1 MTSELALKSRNL
13 DSRQESS
20 RKEPRYIVT
29 LVGRL
34 KRWQDLGRLRR
45 QTRREPSPSAFAEL
59 AERLI
64 SLGEHDDALRVAEE
78 GLAAYP
84 HADRLEHVRLYVK
97 KSRMTGELRRL
108 REEIQRRP
116 TALGYSRLAKLYREL
131 GSHDEALAIASVCA
145 ERFPTDETAFL
156 LQADLRRER
165 FRSDKVAKDA
175 IMAESALRQ
184 ALRLNPHNV
193 DARVRLAELCHLVG
207 LREACAEH
215 LLAARQASPSSPD
228 LEALVRELGDAPASD
243 EESFAEMAERV
254 QAQGA
259 FAGDP
264 SKFDGGADDA
274 EDAGADDVDPGR
286 LIAAMSV
293 FAGHEGLRNVVVLGR
308 QGVVVADHSGK
319 NGLARGPFAQLV
331 AEIRDAADDAS
342 RRMDTGALA
351 RADVEGPGGSLVV
364 TRVQGLT
371 IGMQYAEPMRADRAW
386 GILQDFTA
394 RQLGAGREPSR
405 A

>member
-1 MTSELALKSRNL
+1 M
-13 DSRQESS
+13 
-20 RKEPRYIVT
+20 T

-34 KRWQDLGRLRR
+34 KRWQDLSRLRR
-45 QTRREPSPSAFAEL
+45 QARREPSPSTFAEL

-64 SLGEHDDALRVAEE
+64 ALGEHDEALQVAEE
-78 GLAAYP
+78 GLTAYP

-97 KSRMTGELRRL
+97 KNRMTGELRRL

-131 GSHDEALAIASVCA
+131 GSHDEALAIAAACA

-165 FRSDKVAKDA
+165 FRRDMVAKDA
-175 IMAESALRQ
+175 VMAESALRQ
-184 ALRLNPHNV
+184 ALRLNPKNV

-215 LLAARQASPSSPD
+215 LRAARDASPSSPD
-228 LEALVRELGDAPASD
+228 LTALVAELGEAPEAD
-243 EESFAEMAERV
+243 EESFSEMAERV
-254 QAQGA
+254 QAEGA

-264 SKFDGGADDA
+264 SKFDGGGGDA
-274 EDAGADDVDPGR
+274 PAQDEHVDAGS
-286 LIAAMSV
+286 LIAAMSS
-293 FAGHEGLRNVVVLGR
+293 FAGHAGLRNVVILGR
-308 QGVVVADHSGK
+308 QGVVVADHSGPQ
-319 NGLARGPFAQLV
+319 GMPRAPFAQLV

-342 RRMDTGALA
+342 RRMDTGALS
-351 RADVEGPGGSLVV
+351 RADVEGPGGSIVV
-364 TRVQGLT
+364 TRVHGLT
-371 IGMQYAEPMRADRAW
+371 LGMRYAEPMKSDRAW
-386 GILQDFTA
+386 QLLQDFTA
-394 RQLGAGREPSR
+394 RQLASGREASR

>member
-1 MTSELALKSRNL
+1 MNL
-13 DSRQESS
+13 VE
-20 RKEPRYIVT
+20 
-29 LVGRL
+29 RL
-34 KRWQDLGRLRR
+34 KRWQDLSRLRR
-45 QTRREPSPSAFAEL
+45 QTRRDPSPSTFAEL

-64 SLGEHDDALRVAEE
+64 ALGEHDEALKVAEQ
-78 GLAAYP
+78 GLASYP

-97 KSRMTGELRRL
+97 KNRMTGDLRRL

-116 TALGYSRLAKLYREL
+116 TALGYARLAKLYREL

-156 LQADLRRER
+156 LQAELRRER
-165 FRSDKVAKDA
+165 FRRDLVAKDA
-175 IMAESALRQ
+175 VMAESALRQ
-184 ALRLNPHNV
+184 ALRLNPKNV

-207 LREACAEH
+207 LREACAQH
-215 LLAARQASPSSPD
+215 LRAAREASPSSPD
-228 LEALVRELGDAPASD
+228 LDALVLELGDAPAQD
-243 EESFAEMAERV
+243 EETFAEMAERV
-254 QAQGA
+254 QSQGA

-264 SKFDGGADDA
+264 AKFDGGSGDSPAPGEDQV
-274 EDAGADDVDPGR
+274 DAGS

-293 FAGHEGLRNVVVLGR
+293 FAGHDGLRNVVVLGR
-308 QGVVVADHSGK
+308 RGVVVADHSGPH
-319 NGLARGPFAQLV
+319 GIPRAPFAQLV

-342 RRMDTGALA
+342 RRMDTGALS
-351 RADVEGPGGSLVV
+351 RADVEGPTGNLVV
-364 TRVQGLT
+364 TRVKGLT

-394 RQLGAGREPSR
+394 RQLAAGRESSR

>member
-1 MTSELALKSRNL
+1 M
-13 DSRQESS
+13 
-20 RKEPRYIVT
+20 T

-34 KRWQDLGRLRR
+34 KRWQDLSRLRR
-45 QTRREPSPSAFAEL
+45 QARREPSPSAFAEL

-78 GLAAYP
+78 GLTAYP

-97 KSRMTGELRRL
+97 KNRMTGELRRL

-131 GSHDEALAIASVCA
+131 GSHDEALAIAAACA

-165 FRSDKVAKDA
+165 FRRDMVAKDA
-175 IMAESALRQ
+175 VMAESALRQ
-184 ALRLNPHNV
+184 ALRLNPKNV

-215 LLAARQASPSSPD
+215 LRAARAASPSSPD
-228 LEALVRELGDAPASD
+228 LTALVAELGEAPNAD
-243 EESFAEMAERV
+243 EESFSEMAERV
-254 QAQGA
+254 QAEGA

-264 SKFDGGADDA
+264 SKFDGGGDA
-274 EDAGADDVDPGR
+274 PAQDEHVDAGS
-286 LIAAMSV
+286 LLAAMSA
-293 FAGHEGLRNVVVLGR
+293 FAGHAGLRNVVVLGR
-308 QGVVVADHSGK
+308 QGVVVADHSGPQ
-319 NGLARGPFAQLV
+319 GMPRAPFAQLV

-342 RRMDTGALA
+342 RRMDTGALS
-351 RADVEGPGGSLVV
+351 RADVEGPGGSIVV
-364 TRVQGLT
+364 TRVHGLT
-371 IGMQYAEPMRADRAW
+371 IGMRYTEPMKGERAW
-386 GILQDFTA
+386 ELLSDFTS
-394 RQLGAGREPSR
+394 RQLASGREASR

>member
-1 MTSELALKSRNL
+1 
-13 DSRQESS
+13 
-20 RKEPRYIVT
+20 VT
-29 LVGRL
+29 FVGRL
-34 KRWQDLGRLRR
+34 KRWQDLSRLRR
-45 QTRREPSPSAFAEL
+45 QARRDPSPSAFAEL

-64 SLGEHDDALRVAEE
+64 ALGEHDEALRVAEE

-97 KSRMTGELRRL
+97 KNRMTGELRRL

-131 GSHDEALAIASVCA
+131 GSHDEALAIAAACA

-165 FRSDKVAKDA
+165 FRRDMVAKDA

-184 ALRLNPHNV
+184 ALRLNPRNV

-207 LREACAEH
+207 MREACAEH
-215 LLAARQASPSSPD
+215 LRAARTASPSSPD
-228 LEALVRELGDAPASD
+228 LAALVEELGDEQPAD
-243 EESFAEMAERV
+243 EETFGEMAERV

-264 SKFDGGADDA
+264 AKFDGGDDA
-274 EDAGADDVDPGR
+274 PASAEEHVDAGS
-286 LIAAMSV
+286 LIAAMSA
-293 FAGHEGLRNVVVLGR
+293 FAGHDGLRNVVVLGR
-308 QGVVVADHSGK
+308 QGVVVADHSGPH
-319 NGLARGPFAQLV
+319 GMARAPFAQLV

-351 RADVEGPGGSLVV
+351 RADVEGPAGSLVV
-364 TRVQGLT
+364 TRVHGLT
-371 IGMQYAEPMRADRAW
+371 IGMQYAEPMRGDRAW
-386 GILQDFTA
+386 EILSEFTS
-394 RQLGAGREPSR
+394 RQLASGREASR

>member
-1 MTSELALKSRNL
+1 
-13 DSRQESS
+13 
-20 RKEPRYIVT
+20 VT

-34 KRWQDLGRLRR
+34 KRWQDLSRLRR
-45 QTRREPSPSAFAEL
+45 QARREPSPSAFAEL

-64 SLGEHDDALRVAEE
+64 ALGEHDEALRVAEE
-78 GLAAYP
+78 GLTAYP

-97 KSRMTGELRRL
+97 KNRMTGELRRL

-131 GSHDEALAIASVCA
+131 GSHDEALAIAAACA

-165 FRSDKVAKDA
+165 FRRDMVAKDA
-175 IMAESALRQ
+175 VMAESALRQ
-184 ALRLNPHNV
+184 ALRLNPKNV

-215 LLAARQASPSSPD
+215 LQAARAASPSSPD
-228 LEALVRELGDAPASD
+228 LTALVAELGEAPAAD
-243 EESFAEMAERV
+243 EESFSEMAERV
-254 QAQGA
+254 QAEGA

-264 SKFDGGADDA
+264 SKFDGGGDA
-274 EDAGADDVDPGR
+274 PAPDEHVDAGS
-286 LIAAMSV
+286 LLAAMSA
-293 FAGHEGLRNVVVLGR
+293 FAGHAGLRNVVVLGR
-308 QGVVVADHSGK
+308 QGVVVADHSGPQ
-319 NGLARGPFAQLV
+319 GMPRAPFAQLV

-342 RRMDTGALA
+342 RRMDTGALS

-371 IGMQYAEPMRADRAW
+371 IGMQYVEPMRGDRAW

-394 RQLGAGREPSR
+394 RQLAAGRESSR